1 MFKNRLCE
9 YLHIYTIQRLQIHF
23 SEVYLSGALPSS
35 QSHSQTTI
43 PDLLLWAGNETVYL
57 LSPTGL
63 RNDHEAV
70 MVLIERRLHEIHAE
84 ARRKKSESG
93 EEVGVA
99 GGGASRQEAA
109 PKGFV
114 RVDSVLEGSPAA
126 TAVSARCSCYDPT
139 PSEPCPFPLP

>member
-1 MFKNRLCE
+1 
-9 YLHIYTIQRLQIHF
+9 
-23 SEVYLSGALPSS
+23 
-35 QSHSQTTI
+35 
-43 PDLLLWAGNETVYL
+43 
-57 LSPTGL
+57 
-63 RNDHEAV
+63 
-70 MVLIERRLHEIHAE
+70 MVLIERKLHEIHAE

-139 PSEPCPFPLP
+139 PSEPRPFAPPLGPPRGRPGAGVWFCPHFQFLRPEQHCHSGTAQPGGRWGKGRGLSPPVYGSQLSVLASY